1 MSNFTER
8 AHERLADSD
17 RRAALARMTD
27 HQSDARVEASAELAD
42 FQALRDRAAAIRDEA
57 IHNLPRYL
65 DQLVANLEGRGVIV
79 HRAATAAEAV
89 SIISD
94 ITARH
99 GGGPVVKGKSM
110 LSEEIGLNE
119 RLEADGVEVFETD
132 LGEFILQVAGERP
145 EHILAPAIHWSR
157 DRVRKLFE
165 PLAGRSLGDDPEEL
179 VGFARGHLRARFE
192 SARVGI
198 TGVNFGVAETGT
210 IVVVSNEGNGRLSA
224 AMPPVHIALMGIER
238 VVPRLDDLGVLLP
251 LLVRSATGQ
260 RMSSYVSMIQG
271 PRRDDERDGPQEMHL
286 VLVDNGRSGLR
297 DSRYASVLRCIRCG
311 ACQNVCP
318 VYRQVGGSAYGWV
331 YGGPIGAVLTPLFRG
346 QREAGE
352 LSQASSLCA
361 ACDDVCPV
369 KIPLHDLLL
378 DLRRDRAAEVAGPLE
393 RLSFRLWSE
402 VWSRPWAYRASVRL
416 APLAAR
422 LPGPGR
428 RFTGTRDLKVRK

>member
-1 MSNFTER
+1 VTNFTER
-8 AHERLADSD
+8 AHERLADAD
-17 RRAALARMTD
+17 RRAALAIMTD
-27 HQSDARVEASAELAD
+27 RQSDARVVASAELAD
-42 FQALRDRAAAIRDEA
+42 FDALRDRAAAIRDEA
-57 IHNLPRYL
+57 INNLPHYL
-65 DQLVANLEGRGVIV
+65 DELVTKLEGRGVIV

-89 SIISD
+89 AIVSD
-94 ITARH
+94 ITARR

-132 LGEFILQVAGERP
+132 LGEFILQLAGQPP

-179 VGFARGHLRARFE
+179 VGFARGHLRGRFE

-271 PRRDDERDGPQEMHL
+271 PRRDEELEGPEEMHL

-369 KIPLHDLLL
+369 KIPLHELLL
-378 DLRRDRAAEVAGPLE
+378 DLRRDRAAEVAGRLE

-428 RFTGTRDLKVRK
+428 RFTRTRDLKVRR